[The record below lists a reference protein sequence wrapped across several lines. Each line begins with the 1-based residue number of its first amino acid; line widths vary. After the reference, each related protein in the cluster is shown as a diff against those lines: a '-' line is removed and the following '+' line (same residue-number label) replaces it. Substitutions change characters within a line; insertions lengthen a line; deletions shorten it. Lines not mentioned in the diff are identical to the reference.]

1 MLLVGVFWAI
11 LKDVVEIWLKRVR
24 GWIDTLLVM
33 EMVESRV
40 AGRRRKDMFKD
51 DFLKYF
57 LDRFSRPRLRFIV
70 IILHHFLGPDSLDC
84 ASEPHREV
92 IACEDLC

>member
-1 MLLVGVFWAI
+1 MMLLVGVFWAI

-51 DFLKYF
+51 DF
-57 LDRFSRPRLRFIV
+57 
-70 IILHHFLGPDSLDC
+70 
-84 ASEPHREV
+84 
-92 IACEDLC
+92 